1 MKKIMVI
8 SDTHGEIDEMLEQ
21 YNKLNDPDMIIHLGD
36 YALDAKKIERE
47 IGTTVVSVKGNMDGE
62 NSEVPHRIIEV
73 EGYKILL
80 THGHKE
86 KVKEGLTNLYYK
98 ALSLSCDIVLFGHTH
113 IPLKIQE
120 GSIFFINPGSI
131 TFPRGGSKSSYAL
144 ITLQAEAVEAE
155 IVYF

>member
-1 MKKIMVI
+1 M
-8 SDTHGEIDEMLEQ
+8 
-21 YNKLNDPDMIIHLGD
+21 
-36 YALDAKKIERE
+36 
-47 IGTTVVSVKGNMDGE
+47 
-62 NSEVPHRIIEV
+62 
-73 EGYKILL
+73 

-144 ITLQAEAVEAE
+144 ITLQEEAVEAE